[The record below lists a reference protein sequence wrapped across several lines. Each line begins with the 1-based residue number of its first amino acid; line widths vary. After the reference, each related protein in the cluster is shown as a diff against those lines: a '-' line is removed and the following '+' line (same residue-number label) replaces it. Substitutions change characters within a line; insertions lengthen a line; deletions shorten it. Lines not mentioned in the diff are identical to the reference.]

1 MIPVPET
8 TRAARGF
15 TGESTLRSTQAPLLT
30 PADAGLAAEPAP
42 PPSPLAGKTAAEL
55 LAIARDRL
63 LERDQRGALEAADA
77 ARRAAPD
84 DPDIIAIVTWARF
97 QLGRADIKALAVDL
111 DELLAVHSDHVDAR
125 FYRAML
131 RKRLS
136 DQSGCARDLRRL
148 LETQPD
154 HADAA
159 RELAAI
165 ESRPA
170 PKERPSLFGRLFKR

>member
-15 TGESTLRSTQAPLLT
+15 SGSSTLRSTQAPLLT

-63 LERDQRGALEAADA
+63 VERDLRGALEAADA
-77 ARRAAPD
+77 ARRAAPE
-84 DPDIIAIVTWARF
+84 DPDIIAIGTWARF
-97 QLGRADIKALAVDL
+97 QLGRADVKALAVEL

-136 DQSGCARDLRRL
+136 DQSGCAGDLRRL

-154 HADAA
+154 HAEAA

-170 PKERPSLFGRLFKR
+170 LKERPSLFGRLFKR